1 MCHTQIATFDQ
12 HFPAF
17 NIANTTTKTLTQNS
31 YLLAVFPLLSS
42 WCLNS
47 LFYFSFFL
55 YELCVALEIDDY
67 YHTTQLPLSRYIC
80 WFRFDF
86 SPFGI
91 VVISWAPLSFA
102 LALIFIYLWGGG
114 AILCVVLSVRLR
126 IYHQVTCQIQLISRI
141 SLEKPREKSWESKQC
156 FFIPFWFPRMK
167 FDENEKSLW
176 IGSHFIDLIPNP
188 PPTLPMENERYCYY
202 NTLRYFRRLEV
213 FFGLLILGPS
223 SHFTQSN
230 KFHSFADQ
238 RLKFTASHTILLCV
252 LECIEWDDTHKKK
265 DIFLKSKTEI
275 KLRETLFRSAFT
287 KLSRA
292 LLVMNAKSDFLF
304 LWHLNYR
311 FCFSVA
317 FRCV

>member
-1 MCHTQIATFDQ
+1 MCCSRNRWLLPH
-12 HFPAF
+12 H
-17 NIANTTTKTLTQNS
+17 TTTIVAIHLLVS
-31 YLLAVFPLLSS
+31 LRFFSLWHCRHIVGSSIICISSHIYLLM
-42 WCLNS
+42 
-47 LFYFSFFL
+47 
-55 YELCVALEIDDY
+55 
-67 YHTTQLPLSRYIC
+67 
-80 WFRFDF
+80 
-86 SPFGI
+86 
-91 VVISWAPLSFA
+91 
-102 LALIFIYLWGGG
+102 GGG

-265 DIFLKSKTEI
+265 RYISQIEN
-275 KLRETLFRSAFT
+275 R
-287 KLSRA
+287 
-292 LLVMNAKSDFLF
+292 N
-304 LWHLNYR
+304 
-311 FCFSVA
+311 
-317 FRCV
+317 